1 MKNYMAISSID
12 ARYLNKTEWNL
23 NKTLLCNINIF
34 ITHSKLIWHYIH
46 TRIYIKIENNVKSFK
61 NFEILYVQSQSCIII
76 WNMLLKK
83 KLRAYWNVRKLKNS
97 FKRAEL
103 SNDNNYSAL
112 DVYQDKQYT
121 NL

>member
-1 MKNYMAISSID
+1 M
-12 ARYLNKTEWNL
+12 
-23 NKTLLCNINIF
+23 F
-34 ITHSKLIWHYIH
+34 
-46 TRIYIKIENNVKSFK
+46 
-61 NFEILYVQSQSCIII
+61 
-76 WNMLLKK
+76 KK